1 MPDFC
6 TCGAQLPP
14 DALFCHK
21 CGKPQRELMMP
32 DAPPAPDYAPVT
44 PPPPPPVEAPAPRL
58 TFHDQVAVRIALYV
72 GVAAT
77 VLSLTLP
84 LVNWL
89 AAGFLAVYLYR
100 RKTRRLLDVS
110 AGVHMGW
117 ITGLVMFPLG
127 AIVYVAIAMSEHW
140 GTLWLEQMKHAPTQ
154 DPALQR
160 QMVQFFQSG
169 PGMAVALLFSLG
181 FLFLLI
187 IGLSIAGGA
196 LGAKVSGRQ

>member
-1 MPDFC
+1 
-6 TCGAQLPP
+6 
-14 DALFCHK
+14 
-21 CGKPQRELMMP
+21 
-32 DAPPAPDYAPVT
+32 
-44 PPPPPPVEAPAPRL
+44 
-58 TFHDQVAVRIALYV
+58 
-72 GVAAT
+72 
-77 VLSLTLP
+77 
-84 LVNWL
+84 
-89 AAGFLAVYLYR
+89 
-100 RKTRRLLDVS
+100 LDVS

-127 AIVYVAIAMSEHW
+127 AIVYVVMAMSEHW

-154 DPALQR
+154 DAALQR